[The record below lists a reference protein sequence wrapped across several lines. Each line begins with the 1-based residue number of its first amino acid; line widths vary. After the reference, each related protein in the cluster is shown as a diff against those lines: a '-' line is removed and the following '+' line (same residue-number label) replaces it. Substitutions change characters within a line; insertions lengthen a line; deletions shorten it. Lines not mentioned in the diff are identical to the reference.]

1 MIIQTYPVRLALSDA
16 VRIDAAAESMGCTV
30 DLLLR
35 EAADQKRLLYVA
47 LAPYSATLR
56 AVPSHEAPRAG
67 SQETKQPQIV
77 ALAAHYAKSLSIFG
91 NVNVEQ
97 WQASFDGGVLDWHCW
112 RLDVPQHVTPDHVFV
127 WQVDVDSHK
136 QNEHGAA
143 QQAKKNLPRRWD
155 EHDLNRLLDESRGP
169 DMTQEKLAQKYGVS
183 RQAIA
188 KQLKKTE
195 KRGSFSKAVTA
206 FTGLGARSRKK

>member
-1 MIIQTYPVRLALSDA
+1 MLLQTYPVRLALSDA

-35 EAADQKRLLYVA
+35 EAADQKRVLYVA
-47 LAPYSATLR
+47 LAPYSAKLR
-56 AVPSHEAPRAG
+56 PVPSHEAPRAG

-91 NVNVEQ
+91 NANVEQ

-112 RLDVPQHVTPDHVFV
+112 SLDVPQHVTPDRVFV
-127 WQVDVDSHK
+127 WQVDVDSRRQINHD
-136 QNEHGAA
+136 GA
-143 QQAKKNLPRRWD
+143 QEAKKNLPRRWD
-155 EHDLNRLLDESRGP
+155 VHDLDRLWDESRGP
-169 DMTQEKLAQKYGVS
+169 GITQEKLAQKYGVS

-188 KQLKKTE
+188 KQLKKARE
-195 KRGSFSKAVTA
+195 RRNPSKAVNA